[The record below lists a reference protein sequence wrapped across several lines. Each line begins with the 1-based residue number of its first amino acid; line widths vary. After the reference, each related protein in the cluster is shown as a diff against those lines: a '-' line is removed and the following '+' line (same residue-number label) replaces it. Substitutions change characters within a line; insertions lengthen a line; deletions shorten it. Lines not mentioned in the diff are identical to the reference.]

1 MNGKVVGIGG
11 AKASAVPKDPADA
24 SKETRQYHLIPWSG
38 NLDEA
43 EIARPGGL
51 LLAALIRC
59 ANDRRLQLNDM
70 ARELGVT
77 YGYINQLRN
86 GLRRIDQVS
95 DDFAQGCAN
104 FLGIP
109 RLTVLMLANRVTPKD
124 LFESRDMMATEVG
137 RAMEFICKDPKWG
150 HLITPELRKCEIDS
164 QYAIVRLFETATGK
178 VLMDRHLNEETLHG
192 EIKKLQEIQA
202 ARIASMETAAA
213 RKTRDPS

>member
-11 AKASAVPKDPADA
+11 ALAPSDAGDAGAEAKDP
-24 SKETRQYHLIPWSG
+24 RPYHLIPWSG

-59 ANDRRLQLNDM
+59 ANDRRLNLADM

-77 YGYINQLRN
+77 YGYVNQLRN
-86 GLRRIDQVS
+86 GIRRVDQVS

-109 RLTVLMLANRVTPKD
+109 RLTALMLAGRVTPED
-124 LFESRDMMATEVG
+124 LFEHHEMMASEVE
-137 RAMEFICKDPKWG
+137 RAMSYICQDPKWG
-150 HLITPELRKCEIDS
+150 HLITPELRKCGIES
-164 QYAIVRLFETATGK
+164 QYAIVRLFETATDK
-178 VLMDRHLNEETLHG
+178 VLMTRHLSEDRLHD
-192 EIKKLQEIQA
+192 EIKKLREIQSQR
-202 ARIASMETAAA
+202 ARAMELSAVKKS
-213 RKTRDPS
+213 REPS